1 MTLAKI
7 LIGLISAVNLYIGL
21 RFFLNVIHVLDTS
34 KYSKTA
40 TAIYAIIFLTMGVL
54 ALYFSFIRSD
64 NKIALWIGIGPWII
78 ILVFLLITMLTSDY
92 K

>member
-7 LIGLISAVNLYIGL
+7 LTGLIAFVNGYIGL
-21 RFFLNVIHVLDTS
+21 RFFLNVIHVLQTS

-40 TAIYAIIFLTMGVL
+40 TAIFAILFLGMGL
-54 ALYFSFIRSD
+54 IGLYFSFIKSD
-64 NKIALWIGIGPWII
+64 NKTAIWVGMGPWVLALV
-78 ILVFLLITMLTSDY
+78 ILLFNMLTGDY

>member
-1 MTLAKI
+1 MIFAKI
-7 LIGLISAVNLYIGL
+7 LIGLISALNIYLGM

-40 TAIYAIIFLTMGVL
+40 TAIYAVFFLTIGVL
-54 ALYFSFIRSD
+54 GLYFSLIKSE

-78 ILVFLLITMLTSDY
+78 ILVFLLFNMVTGDY
-92 K
+92 N

>member
-1 MTLAKI
+1 MTFAKI
-7 LIGLISAVNLYIGL
+7 LVALISCLNVYIGL
-21 RFFLNVIHVLDTS
+21 RFFLNVIHVLETS

-40 TAIYAIIFLTMGVL
+40 TAIYALVFLTMGAL
-54 ALYFSFIRSD
+54 ALYFSFIKSD
-64 NKIALWIGIGPWII
+64 NKIALWIGIGPWVI

>member
-1 MTLAKI
+1 MALAKI
-7 LIGLISAVNLYIGL
+7 LISLISAVNLYIGL

-40 TAIYAIIFLTMGVL
+40 TAIYAIIFLTMGAL
-54 ALYFSFIRSD
+54 ALYFSFVKSD